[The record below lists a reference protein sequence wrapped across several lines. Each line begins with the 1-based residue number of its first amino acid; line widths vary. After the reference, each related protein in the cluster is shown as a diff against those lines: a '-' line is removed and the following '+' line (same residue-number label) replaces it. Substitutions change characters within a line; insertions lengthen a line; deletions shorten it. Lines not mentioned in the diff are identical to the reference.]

1 MRSFLRYFP
10 KFFFTAKIF
19 LSGYLIKKSAA
30 RAFLKQ
36 LEQEKPFWLADDFLL
51 FETQFQINNKVV
63 RPLIAIENPQLVSN
77 LEAIRGSKSNNWVK
91 KLMKYPLKKILAV
104 KKNLGKSRKK

>member
-19 LSGYLIKKSAA
+19 LSAYLIKKSAA
-30 RAFLKQ
+30 RVFLKQ
-36 LEQEKPFWLADDFLL
+36 LEQEKAFWLADDFLL
-51 FETQFQINNKVV
+51 FETQFQINNNVV

-77 LEAIRGSKSNNWVK
+77 LEAIRGSKSNNVVK
-91 KLMKYPLKKILAV
+91 KLIKYPLKKILAV
-104 KKNLGKSRKK
+104 KKNLGK